1 MKSIEELRADYAD
14 TYLNRMTEEINYLDN
29 TFAAF
34 IFLKYG
40 CMTKYYSLSLKA
52 AREKINRIGTMM
64 DAYFASDLEGVLND
78 RFKDH
83 QHIS

>member
-14 TYLNRMTEEINYLDN
+14 TYLNRLTEEIDYLDN

-40 CMTKYYSLSLKA
+40 CMTKNNILSLKT
-52 AREKINRIGTMM
+52 AREKINRIVTMM
-64 DAYFASDLEGVLND
+64 DTYFASDLEGGT
-78 RFKDH
+78 K
-83 QHIS
+83 